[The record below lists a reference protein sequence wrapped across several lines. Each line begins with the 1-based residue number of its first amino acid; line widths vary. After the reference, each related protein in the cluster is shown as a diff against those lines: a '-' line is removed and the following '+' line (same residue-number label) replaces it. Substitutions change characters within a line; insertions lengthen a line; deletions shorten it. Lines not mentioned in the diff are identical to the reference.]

1 MISDNINVNKENVKE
16 IFNNTSDLVLYEFET
31 LSNEKAL
38 IVYID
43 GIIDETKLDED
54 VLKPLTRDLV
64 SIHDIRSTVHISKVK
79 EIRDIKDTTMPIF
92 QGGVVLFIEGLDI
105 AYVFNLSQWTK
116 RKIEQPATE
125 RVIRGSKE
133 SFVEDIVVNRTL
145 IRREIMNEN
154 LVFENYILGEQT
166 NTAVSL
172 VYMDGIVKE
181 EILEDLRNRIKEI
194 KVDLVLDTGNIE
206 SYISENTSKIV
217 STIGLTERADT
228 VAGKILEGRI
238 AILCDGSPSALTVP
252 KLFIETLHTTE
263 DYYINPIFAT
273 FLRLMRTFALFMSFT
288 LPSIYV
294 SLILYHQ
301 EMIPTELLM
310 SIAGQREG
318 VPLGTSLEALLLI
331 LFFDLL
337 REATLRIPQALG
349 EAVILVGGLVIGD
362 AAVNAGVVS
371 ATMIIVVAV
380 TGVSEFV
387 VSKFR
392 EEVPILRIIFLFLG
406 SILGLY
412 GVSFGLI
419 FLIIDLISLDSFGVP
434 YMWPLAP
441 YDRQGIKDTIL
452 KTPLQKLEFRPEI
465 MSNKDARKRR

>member
-1 MISDNINVNKENVKE
+1 MISDNININKENLKE

-31 LSNEKAL
+31 LCNEKAL

-43 GIIDETKLDED
+43 GIIDKAILNED
-54 VLKPLTRDLV
+54 LLKPLMKDLV
-64 SIHDIRSTVHISKVK
+64 SVQDIRSTVHISKVN
-79 EIRDIKDTTMPIF
+79 EIKNIKDTIMPIF
-92 QGGVVLFIEGLDI
+92 QGNVVLFVEGLKT
-105 AYVFNLSQWTK
+105 AYRFEINQWTK
-116 RKIEQPATE
+116 RNIEQPATE

-133 SFVEDIVVNRTL
+133 SFVEDIEVNRTL

-166 NTAVSL
+166 NTTVSL
-172 VYMDGIVKE
+172 VYVDGIVKE
-181 EILEDLRNRIKEI
+181 EILEDLRSRIKEI
-194 KVDLVLDTGNIE
+194 KIDLVLDTGYIE
-206 SYISENTSKIV
+206 SYINGNTSKIV
-217 STIGLTERADT
+217 SIVGLTERPDT

-263 DYYINPIFAT
+263 DYYVNPIFAT
-273 FLRLMRTFALFMSFT
+273 FLRLMRTIALFMSFT

-318 VPLGTSLEALLLI
+318 VPLGTALEALLLI
-331 LFFDLL
+331 LFFDIL

-371 ATMIIVVAV
+371 ATMIIIVAV

-419 FLIIDLISLDSFGVP
+419 FLIVDLISIDSFGVP

-441 YDRQGIKDTIL
+441 YDRQGIKDSIL
-452 KTPLQKLEFRPEI
+452 KPPPQKLEFRPESI
-465 MSNKDARKRR
+465 SNKDAKKRR